1 MNEILNDI
9 EDLEAVVAATK
20 NGCGTIRTVQM
31 LEKLISDKKDEVSKF
46 EEYML
51 KEVNVGGSA

>member
-1 MNEILNDI
+1 MNEILADI
-9 EDLEAVVAATK
+9 EDLEVVVSATK

>member
-1 MNEILNDI
+1 MNEILADI
-9 EDLEAVVAATK
+9 EDLEAVVKATK

-31 LEKLISDKKDEVSKF
+31 LEKLIADKKDEVSKF

>member
-1 MNEILNDI
+1 MNEILNDT

-31 LEKLISDKKDEVSKF
+31 LEKLISEKKLEVSKF

>member
-9 EDLEAVVAATK
+9 EDLEAVVDAAK

-31 LEKLISDKKDEVSKF
+31 LDKLIQDKKLEVSKF

-51 KEVNVGGSA
+51 KEVNTGGSS

>member
-9 EDLEAVVAATK
+9 EDLEAVVVATK

-31 LEKLISDKKDEVSKF
+31 LEKLISEKKLEVSKF
-46 EEYML
+46 EKYML

>member
-1 MNEILNDI
+1 MNEILADI
-9 EDLEAVVAATK
+9 DDLEAVVVATK

-31 LEKLISDKKDEVSKF
+31 LEKLILDKKDEVSKF